1 MTGKDWL
8 PIVQAAIARSGLSY
22 SVSSFGCSP
31 DGATC
36 FATVEHQRTKALQ
49 EIRLSRDVFP
59 PDRMVNEVI
68 HQLRA
73 LNIDVVAPCARGHLP
88 VVQFERDE
96 LQRRLRDGSLTFYC
110 AICDAFREPT
120 EDERAVIRRLL
131 AEPPV

>member
-1 MTGKDWL
+1 MTRKDWL
-8 PIVQAAIARSGLSY
+8 PIVQAAIARSGLLY
-22 SVSSFGCSP
+22 RVFSFGCSQ

-36 FATVEHQRTKALQ
+36 FATVEHQRTKALRA
-49 EIRLSRDVFP
+49 IRLSRDGFA
-59 PDRMVNEVI
+59 PDQRVNEVI

-73 LNIDVVAPCARGHLP
+73 LNIDVVAPCAKGHLP

-96 LQRRLRDGSLTFYC
+96 LERRLRDGSLTFYC

-131 AEPPV
+131 EPPPV